1 MDIGNGDNTMIKEVK
16 SHLSRAERR
25 KAREAKKEEIT
36 SELSE
41 QSSKKYDQ

>member
-1 MDIGNGDNTMIKEVK
+1 MDIGNGDYTMIKEVK
-16 SHLSRAERR
+16 SHLSRAERH
-25 KAREAKKEEIT
+25 KAREAKKEIT